1 MKNTSVLVGLNT
13 SALLG
18 LILLFVTVLGFFVLI
33 GWMIKEYIRKRREL
47 ANYDTPDDELGGDVD
62 AVSASVVSRR
72 GADEWS
78 GNGKVPTYHLGMYVT
93 FIKTDG
99 SKVEYAVSEEIY
111 KKCIPGTVGMLVTM
125 NGQFFDFGDGEDV
138 EAAE

>member
-1 MKNTSVLVGLNT
+1 MNV
-13 SALLG
+13 SALFG
-18 LILLFVTVLGFFVLI
+18 MILLFVTVLGFLALI

-78 GNGKVPTYHLGMYVT
+78 DNVKVPKYHLGMYVT
-93 FIKTDG
+93 FMKTDG

-125 NGQFFDFGDGEDV
+125 NGQFYDFGDGEDV
-138 EAAE
+138 